1 MSPYIRL
8 NTLFL
13 VSWIPQNTLI
23 FLFGNIC
30 KKQAV
35 IPICTRTISWLL
47 VENIPA
53 ISLISSI
60 SLHFSVTSNLV
71 AVTCKAS
78 RVTRYRNEKKGDPTI
93 SYCSL
98 STESYSYYSL
108 VPISSND
115 NHNSIL
121 QAAFKHKICYF
132 PNYRRSSRHGKSRCY
147 QLPKQ
152 QVSIIILKPLSN
164 WLHRSAAGKL
174 QLTKLTMFSPSTQ
187 GKTRNFSLHIRWLCF
202 YWRKV
207 KLHPWF
213 WSIFQVR
220 ASWNSQKDLCLRYQ
234 ALIQIADTEL
244 QLCPFHS
251 ISMAADS
258 LTSANLPKTYLIPL
272 ICE

>member
-115 NHNSIL
+115 NHNSIYK
-121 QAAFKHKICYF
+121 QHSNTRFAISQITEDQVAMEKVDATNF
-132 PNYRRSSRHGKSRCY
+132 RSSKS
-147 QLPKQ
+147 L
-152 QVSIIILKPLSN
+152 
-164 WLHRSAAGKL
+164 
-174 QLTKLTMFSPSTQ
+174 
-187 GKTRNFSLHIRWLCF
+187 
-202 YWRKV
+202 
-207 KLHPWF
+207 
-213 WSIFQVR
+213 
-220 ASWNSQKDLCLRYQ
+220 
-234 ALIQIADTEL
+234 
-244 QLCPFHS
+244 
-251 ISMAADS
+251 
-258 LTSANLPKTYLIPL
+258 
-272 ICE
+272 